1 MSEVGTEPMGSHNA
15 LAPRQTRPYQGVRV
29 KDPVKE
35 LLRKKRSL
43 DRKNTRM
50 EAIADDQPKYS
61 QAASS
66 ADQSPPPPA
75 GVGPQS
81 TSAHWSASDVVLQ
94 DPSTQMATYIA
105 APSLAADRCM
115 QTLCPSY
122 TMLTYTHTPVL
133 TNFQTIPVA
142 PAAPSHMQGPESGLT
157 LIPWAQPF
165 TTLSTMCS
173 PPGPPVISSS
183 AAMPAAPP
191 HQTALSLG
199 PHLQMLNHQMDPDS
213 SMTLDEDVQVKPP
226 SPNLLDELLEDG
238 KEEGA
243 AGDRACPFCL

>member
-1 MSEVGTEPMGSHNA
+1 MVTNE
-15 LAPRQTRPYQGVRV
+15 TRPYQGVRV

-35 LLRKKRSL
+35 LLRRKRSL
-43 DRKNTRM
+43 DQKNVRM
-50 EAIADDQPKYS
+50 EAFTDDQPPYS
-61 QAASS
+61 QAS
-66 ADQSPPPPA
+66 ADVADGSVCADYKPLPPPA
-75 GVGPQS
+75 SVGLQS
-81 TSAHWSASDVVLQ
+81 TSTHWSSSDIALQ
-94 DPSTQMATYIA
+94 DPSVQMATYIA

-142 PAAPSHMQGPESGLT
+142 PATSSISHTQVPETGLT
-157 LIPWAQPF
+157 IIPWAQPF

-173 PPGPPVISSS
+173 PPGPPLVSSS
-183 AAMPAAPP
+183 AAIPAAPLRHMP
-191 HQTALSLG
+191 LPLG

-213 SMTLDEDVQVKPP
+213 SMTLNEDVEVKPP
-226 SPNLLDELLEDG
+226 SPNLLDKLLEDQ

-243 AGDRACPFCL
+243 VEDRDCPFCL